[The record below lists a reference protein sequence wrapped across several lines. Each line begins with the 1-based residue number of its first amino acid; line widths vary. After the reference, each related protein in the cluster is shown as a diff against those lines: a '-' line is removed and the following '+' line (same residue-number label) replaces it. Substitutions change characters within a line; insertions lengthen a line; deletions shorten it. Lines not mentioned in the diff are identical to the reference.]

1 MPEQKSQ
8 RERHVPVFGILL
20 LFLGVV
26 FLLQN
31 FNVLPWALWE
41 TLWRFWPVLIIII
54 GLSILLKRWNPWLV
68 SIVVLALL
76 CACLGLAI
84 WQYGPS
90 LPAKETTINY
100 SEPLGN
106 LERAKIQLDFTPGSL
121 TVGSLPSSSQNFIEV
136 DSKAR
141 NGDRSVKADFHR
153 LGNEGSLH
161 LSTVDEA
168 NTGWDIRLTR
178 NIPLMMD
185 IKSAVSSMELDL
197 SQLEVTELRMDIDVG
212 TCTMKMPSS
221 AGITSVYIEAD
232 VANVE
237 VTIPDGVAAKLK
249 ADVDLGLFKVDE
261 DRFPRK
267 NDYYVSRNFDDA
279 ENRIELE
286 LDCDIGRV
294 QVK

>member
-8 RERHVPVFGILL
+8 RERHIPVFGIFL

-68 SIVVLALL
+68 SMVVLALL

-84 WQYGPS
+84 WQYEPS
-90 LPAKETTINY
+90 LPVEETTISY

-106 LERAKIQLDFTPGSL
+106 LECAKIQLDFTPGSL

-153 LGNEGSLH
+153 LGNEGRLH
-161 LSTVDEA
+161 LSTADEA
-168 NTGWDIRLTR
+168 DTGWDIRLTR

-212 TCTMKMPSS
+212 NYMIKMPSS

-261 DRFPRK
+261 NRFLRR
-267 NDYYVSRNFDDA
+267 DDHYVSRNFDDA

-286 LDCDIGRV
+286 LDCDIGI
-294 QVK
+294 VKVK

>member
-1 MPEQKSQ
+1 MPEQKPQ
-8 RERHVPVFGILL
+8 RERHIPVFGILL
-20 LFLGVV
+20 LFLGIV

-54 GLSILLKRWNPWLV
+54 GLSVLLKRWNPWLV
-68 SIVVLALL
+68 SMLVLALL

-90 LPAKETTINY
+90 LPAEEATISY

-153 LGNEGSLH
+153 LGNEGRLH
-161 LSTVDEA
+161 LSTTDEA
-168 NTGWDIRLTR
+168 DTGWDIRLTR
-178 NIPLMMD
+178 NIPLLMD
-185 IKSAVSSMELDL
+185 VKSAVSSMELDL

-212 TCTMKMPSS
+212 NYMIKMPFS
-221 AGITSVYIEAD
+221 AGTTSVYIKAD

-237 VTIPDGVAAKLK
+237 VTIPDGVAVKLK
-249 ADVDLGLFKVDE
+249 ADVDLGLFKVDK
-261 DRFPRK
+261 DRFPGEG
-267 NDYYVSRNFDDA
+267 DYYVSRDFDNA

>member
-8 RERHVPVFGILL
+8 RERHVPVFGIFL

-90 LPAKETTINY
+90 LPAEETTTSY
-100 SEPLGN
+100 AEPLGN

-121 TVGSLPSSSQNFIEV
+121 TVGSLPSSFQNFIEV

-153 LGNEGSLH
+153 LGNEGRLH
-161 LSTVDEA
+161 LSTAGEA
-168 NTGWDIRLTR
+168 DTGWDIRLTR

-185 IKSAVSSMELDL
+185 INSAVSSMELEL
-197 SQLEVTELRMDIDVG
+197 SQLEITELRMDINVG
-212 TCTMKMPSS
+212 NYTMKMPSS
-221 AGITSVYIEAD
+221 AETTSVYIEAD

-261 DRFPRK
+261 NRFPRK
-267 NDYYVSRNFDDA
+267 DDYYVSRNFNDA
-279 ENRIELE
+279 GNRIELE

-294 QVK
+294 KVK

>member
-90 LPAKETTINY
+90 LPAEETTTSY
-100 SEPLGN
+100 AEPLGN

-161 LSTVDEA
+161 LSTADEA

>member
-90 LPAKETTINY
+90 LPAKETTISY

-161 LSTVDEA
+161 LSTADEA